1 MTGTNN
7 EKNIAF
13 LNKLGM
19 VMIESNLKQKN
30 KIADNTITFIESQLV
45 NISDSL
51 RLVDLS

>member
-7 EKNIAF
+7 ENIAF

-30 KIADNTITFIESQLV
+30 KIADNTITFIESQLR
-45 NISDSL
+45 ISPI
-51 RLVDLS
+51 RCAW